1 MEVDIK
7 GSGDSGCYD
16 PLTSVV
22 TSAFSSASSDT
33 KHEKNVG
40 QNGHLPGMHWGEGA
54 ESVPLNSE
62 MTSEPSERPAIS
74 IRNAGGEGAERDAEC
89 CEHCIEVP
97 TGPPPG
103 CPDGIKNTAR
113 KHKYIIALVILV
125 VVLII
130 IIIAISLAETC
141 PSCPLFA
148 SQRVAC
154 PDFWVGYKGKCFYIS
169 KEEGNWSLSL
179 KTCLSLN
186 ASLAVIDTQEELDF
200 WVKFFHPLHYWF
212 GLSREVNQT
221 WKWSN
226 GTEFKNQFPVR
237 GEGFCA
243 YLNGKRTDSSFCS
256 MEKRFFCSRP
266 ESCRITG

>member
-7 GSGDSGCYD
+7 GAEGAEGDAECREPFTEAPTGPPSGCPDDIKNTGSGDSGRYH
-16 PLTSVV
+16 LLSSVV
-22 TSAFSSASSDT
+22 TPAFSSGSSDT
-33 KHEKNVG
+33 KHERNVG
-40 QNGHLPGMHWGEGA
+40 QNGHLPGTH
-54 ESVPLNSE
+54 S
-62 MTSEPSERPAIS
+62 
-74 IRNAGGEGAERDAEC
+74 RNKG
-89 CEHCIEVP
+89 
-97 TGPPPG
+97 
-103 CPDGIKNTAR
+103 
-113 KHKYIIALVILV
+113 IIALVILV

-148 SQRVAC
+148 SQGVAC

-243 YLNGKRTDSSFCS
+243 YLNGERTDSSFCS
-256 MEKRFFCSRP
+256 MEKRFFCSQP
-266 ESCRITG
+266 ESCRVTG